1 MLAQCME
8 EGAAVLGDDSLLGY
22 FFFQVHSCVHMH
34 KGLFNCCLVPNY
46 S

>member
-22 FFFQVHSCVHMH
+22 FF
-34 KGLFNCCLVPNY
+34 LFCKDCLI
-46 S
+46 